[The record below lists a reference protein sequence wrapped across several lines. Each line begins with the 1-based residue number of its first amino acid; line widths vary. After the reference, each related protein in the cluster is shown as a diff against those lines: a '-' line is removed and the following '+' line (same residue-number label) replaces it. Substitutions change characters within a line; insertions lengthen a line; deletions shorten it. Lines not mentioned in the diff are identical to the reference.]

1 MSMFRPS
8 KIVQISVVF
17 CAIGLL
23 TLPSLTKKLG
33 NEKVE
38 KTRAITNQK
47 KARETQ
53 TQEELFQLRSLAIR
67 EKLSAQDLDKLD
79 AWWRRINLGDP
90 HKYLLPVILSRLSLE
105 EIYSPGKSWQV
116 LLNMD
121 KDLDKLYH
129 FRSIYDVRIF
139 FLFREIMP
147 QEIEASYRTMVEKP
161 RVLQWMEQGTEN
173 HMFMQRI
180 SGLALIDGS
189 GWSNSLPAVAATN
202 EAWLRSE
209 LNKFLTIGQ
218 GEFHSSTYYG
228 YAIGGLLN
236 LYDFAKTPELK
247 QLAKATL
254 DWYAANMALRLSW
267 GTAGGAESR
276 GFDRGTWDGSEL
288 SSLAWI
294 WWGDNPKTAQKI
306 SNKKAGVALL
316 AALSDYR
323 PPNEFKALA
332 RKELPLP
339 FSLKASHPG
348 YYTYH
353 QDNQFFEN
361 FYVTPEYSLGTL
373 LIPWRSYQ
381 VEGTINAQYATYKL
395 VIRDPKGL
403 SNAVISL
410 GGTFHNLMATGA
422 SPGDQ
427 YLQEKGAV
435 IYQLRLNER
444 DELAGVPSHSRL
456 VLPGRYGQPQQYG
469 NWYIWRIENTWLCA
483 RPWGEEVNWGEQ
495 VSEKYKN
502 YQFLG
507 VTGTNTA
514 WITDVVSTTSYPT
527 LISLQKA
534 LDKTEVDDRD
544 WESKGKIGYRNIE
557 GQDLEMTYNPNSG
570 IGSARING
578 KERVLKKW
586 AVLNSPYVKEEL
598 NSGLLEIMYPGN
610 RWCLDI
616 RDLKDVNNNCE

>member
-1 MSMFRPS
+1 MFRPS
-8 KIVQISVVF
+8 KIIKISVVV
-17 CAIGLL
+17 CIIGLL

-33 NEKVE
+33 NKELEITIAV
-38 KTRAITNQK
+38 TNQK
-47 KARETQ
+47 KVQEQQ

-67 EKLSAQDLDKLD
+67 EKLAAQDLDKLD

-105 EIYSPGKSWQV
+105 EIYSPEQSWQV

-121 KDLDKLYH
+121 KDIDNLYH

-139 FLFREIMP
+139 FLFRDILP
-147 QEIEASYRTMVEKP
+147 QEVEASYHTMVEKT

-173 HMFMQRI
+173 HMFMQRM
-180 SGLALIDGS
+180 SGLALMDGS

-209 LNKFLTIGQ
+209 LNKFFTIGQ

-236 LYDFAKTPELK
+236 LYDFAKTPKLK

-288 SSLAWI
+288 SALAWI
-294 WWGDNPKTAQKI
+294 WWGDDPKTAQI
-306 SNKKAGVALL
+306 IGNKKAGVALL

-323 PPNEFKALA
+323 PPYEFKALA

-339 FSLKASHPG
+339 FSLKASHPS

-361 FYVTPEYSLGTL
+361 FYITPEYSLGTL

-381 VEGTINAQYATYKL
+381 VKGTINAQYATYKL

-435 IYQLRLNER
+435 IYQLRLSKK
-444 DELAGVPSHSRL
+444 DELAGVPNDSRL
-456 VLPGRYGQPQQYG
+456 VLPNRYGQPQKYG
-469 NWYIWRIENTWLCA
+469 NWYIWRIENTWLFA
-483 RPWGEEVNWGEQ
+483 RPWGEQVNWGEQ
-495 VSEKYKN
+495 VSEKHQN
-502 YQFLG
+502 YQFLE

-527 LISLQKA
+527 LMSLQKA
-534 LDKTEVDDRD
+534 LDKTEVDDLN

-557 GQDLEMTYNPNSG
+557 AQHLEMTYNPNSA
-570 IGSARING
+570 IGNARING
-578 KERVLKKW
+578 KKRMLKKW
-586 AVLNSPYVKEEL
+586 AVLDSLYLKQEL
-598 NSGLLEIMYPGN
+598 NSGLLEITYPGN
-610 RWCLDI
+610 RWCLDMRYI
-616 RDLKDVNNNCE
+616 KEVEMNCE